1 MKIIKWKTL
10 IITGIVCLLP
20 IFLGLFLW
28 DKLPE
33 TMAIH
38 FDINNNPD
46 NFAPKG
52 FVVFGMPALMLL
64 LQAICCAINDV
75 NAYKYGDR
83 VKFEMAT
90 KWIIPVMSIV
100 LQGVTLGYGI
110 GMNIDIR
117 KVAAILVGII
127 FLVIGNYMPK
137 FDRVKNYNLDVEKAK
152 KINRFIGYGSV
163 VMGVIFI
170 VSAFLPPISTI
181 VSLFL
186 LIPYAIICVIYG
198 VREGRKR

>member
-38 FDINNNPD
+38 FDINNKPD

-52 FVVFGMPALMLL
+52 FVVFGIPVLMLL
-64 LQAICCAINDV
+64 LQFICCVINDV

-83 VKFEMAT
+83 IKFEMAT

-152 KINRFIGYGSV
+152 KINRFIGYASV

-170 VSAFLPPISTI
+170 ISAFLPPISTVI
-181 VSLFL
+181 SILL
-186 LIPYAIICVIYG
+186 LIPYAVTCVIYG
-198 VREGRKR
+198 VVNGTKQ